1 MTSTCVPIAEAKRT
15 LLELVRRAEAGEV
28 TVIEKR
34 GIPAAALVPHREYAL
49 LSRVKSYLAMQE
61 LARDLRDCGLTAQD
75 LARESRAQLEGES

>member
-1 MTSTCVPIAEAKRT
+1 MTITHVPVAEARKT

-34 GIPAAALVPHREYAL
+34 GVPAAAVISHREYAL

-61 LARDLRDCGLTAQD
+61 LAHALRECGLTAQD
-75 LARESRAQLEGES
+75 LARESRAQLEREP